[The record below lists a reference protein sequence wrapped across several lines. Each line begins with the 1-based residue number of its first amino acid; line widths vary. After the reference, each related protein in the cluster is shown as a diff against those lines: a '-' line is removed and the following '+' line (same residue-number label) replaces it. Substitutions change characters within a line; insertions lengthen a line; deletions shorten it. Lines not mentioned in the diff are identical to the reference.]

1 MKTTVSAIVIGFSLA
16 VGSAQV
22 LAQETKTAA
31 KPVSIPNDKE
41 VSSKAS
47 YSIGLE
53 YGQNLKPRMADLD
66 LDIESFLK
74 GFRDAIKGDKPELS
88 EAEIE
93 QCMVAFQ
100 KDLKKRREAK
110 MAAKATPDVK
120 NKANKNKEA
129 GEDYLAANK
138 AKAGVKVTAS
148 GLQYEV
154 LKEGKGASPKAT
166 DTVKVHYR
174 GTLIN
179 GKEFDSSIARGKPT
193 SFPVTRVIPGWT
205 EALQLM
211 KVGSKYKL
219 TIPTDLAYGFG
230 GQGDDIGPNEVL
242 IFEVE
247 LLGIE

>member
-1 MKTTVSAIVIGFSLA
+1 MKTTVSAIVIGLGLA
-16 VGSAQV
+16 IGSAQA
-22 LAQETKTAA
+22 LAQDAKTVA
-31 KPVSIPNDKE
+31 KPASGLKDVT
-41 VSSKAS
+41 SKAS

-66 LDIESFLK
+66 LDLESFLK

-93 QCMVAFQ
+93 QCMIGFQ

-110 MAAKATPDVK
+110 MVAQAPPEVK
-120 NKANKNKEA
+120 NKAGKNTQD
-129 GEDYLAANK
+129 GEKYLAANK
-138 AKAGVKVTAS
+138 AKAGVKVTES

-166 DTVKVHYR
+166 DKVKVHYR

-179 GKEFDSSIARGKPT
+179 GKEFDSSIKKGMPVT
-193 SFPVTRVIPGWT
+193 FPVNRVIPGWT

-219 TIPTDLAYGFG
+219 AIPSELAYGFQ
-230 GQGDDIGPNEVL
+230 GQGEDIGPNEVL
-242 IFEVE
+242 VFEVE